1 MLSAELINDLI
12 PPLKT
17 SDTGERALLLMN
29 DFKVSHLPIVNNTQ
43 FLGLI
48 SEDDIIEMDNP
59 EEAIGNHSLSLS
71 QSFIHGWQHIY
82 DAMKLMSTHKLTV
95 VPVLDDKENYI
106 GMISINSMLNY
117 FSEIT
122 SLASPGAIL
131 VLEIG
136 QRNYSLSEIARIVE
150 SNDAHILSSYINSNS
165 DSTKIE
171 VTLKIDKEDI
181 SGILQTFQR
190 FNYVAHSFY
199 QQKLDNDDTMDRFDS
214 FMKYLNI

>member
-17 SDTGERALLLMN
+17 SDSGDRALLLMN

-48 SEDDIIEMDNP
+48 SEDEIIEMNNSED
-59 EEAIGNHSLSLS
+59 EIGTLNLSLAHT
-71 QSFIHGWQHIY
+71 FIHGWQHIY
-82 DAMKLMSTHKLTV
+82 DAMKLMSAHKLTV

-106 GMISINSMLNY
+106 GLISINSMLNY

-122 SLASPGAIL
+122 SLTSPGSII

-150 SNDAHILSSYINSNS
+150 SNDAHILSSYINSTS

-171 VTLKIDKEDI
+171 VTLKIDKEDV
-181 SGILQTFQR
+181 SGIVQTFQR

-199 QQKLDNDDTMDRFDS
+199 QQKTGNDDTMDRFDS

>member
-17 SDTGERALLLMN
+17 SDSGDRALLLMN
-29 DFKVSHLPIVNNTQ
+29 DFKVSHLPIVNGTH

-48 SEDDIIEMDNP
+48 SEDEIIEMENP
-59 EEAIGNHSLSLS
+59 EDEIGTLPLSLS
-71 QSFIHGWQHIY
+71 HSFIHGWQHIY
-82 DAMKLMSTHKLTV
+82 DAMKLMSTHKITV

-106 GMISINSMLNY
+106 GLISINSMLNY

-122 SLASPGAIL
+122 SLSSPGSII

-150 SNDAHILSSYINSNS
+150 SNDAHILSSYINSTS

-181 SGILQTFQR
+181 SAIIQTFQR

-199 QQKLDNDDTMDRFDS
+199 QQKTGNDDTMDRFDS

>member
-17 SDTGERALLLMN
+17 SDSGDRALLLMN
-29 DFKVSHLPIVNNTQ
+29 DFKVSHLPIVSGTQ
-43 FLGLI
+43 FIGLI
-48 SEDDIIEMDNP
+48 SEDEIIEMDNP
-59 EEAIGNHSLSLS
+59 EDEIGTLTLSLS
-71 QSFIHGWQHIY
+71 HSFIHGWQHIY
-82 DAMKLMSTHKLTV
+82 DAMKLMSTNKVTV

-106 GMISINSMLNY
+106 GLISINTMLNY

-122 SLASPGAIL
+122 SLSSPGSII

-150 SNDAHILSSYINSNS
+150 SNDAHILSSYVNSTS

-181 SGILQTFQR
+181 SAIIQTFQR

-199 QQKLDNDDTMDRFDS
+199 QQKTDNDDTMDRFDS

>member
-1 MLSAELINDLI
+1 MLSVELINDLI

-17 SDTGERALLLMN
+17 SDSGDRALLLMN
-29 DFKVSHLPIVNNTQ
+29 DFKVSHLPIVHNTQ
-43 FLGLI
+43 FLGLV
-48 SEDDIIEMDNP
+48 SEDDIIEMENP
-59 EEAIGNHSLSLS
+59 DDEIGSCPLI
-71 QSFIHGWQHIY
+71 QSYIHGWQHIY
-82 DAMKLMSTHKLTV
+82 DAMKLMANHKLTV

-106 GMISINSMLNY
+106 GMISINAMLNY
-117 FSEIT
+117 FAEIT
-122 SLASPGAIL
+122 SLSNPGAII

-136 QRNYSLSEIARIVE
+136 QHNYSLSEIARIVE
-150 SNDAHILSSYINSNS
+150 SNDAHILSSYLNSTS

-171 VTLKIDKEDI
+171 VTLKIDKEDV

-190 FNYVAHSFY
+190 FNYTAHSFH

>member
-17 SDTGERALLLMN
+17 SDSGDRALLLMN
-29 DFKVSHLPIVNNTQ
+29 DFKVSHLPVVNNST

-48 SEDDIIEMDNP
+48 SEDDIIEMENP
-59 EEAIGNHSLSLS
+59 DDAISSCPLSPM
-71 QSFIHGWQHIY
+71 FIHGWQHIY
-82 DAMKLMSTHKLTV
+82 DAMKLMSNHKLTV

-106 GMISINSMLNY
+106 GMISINTMLNY
-117 FSEIT
+117 FAEIT
-122 SLASPGAIL
+122 SLSSPGSII

-150 SNDAHILSSYINSNS
+150 SNDAHILSSYLNSTS

-171 VTLKIDKEDI
+171 VTLKVDKEDV

-190 FNYVAHSFY
+190 FNYIAHSFH
-199 QQKLDNDDTMDRFDS
+199 QQKHDNDDTMDRFDS